1 MRILIVGS
9 GGREHALAASIAAS
23 PHCLE
28 VHAAPGN
35 PGISM
40 IAKCHPIVADD
51 SEGLVALARDLAVDL
66 VVVGPEIPLVLG
78 LADELRQIGIA
89 TFGPGA
95 AAAKMEGS
103 KAFTKQLLDA
113 AGVDTA
119 ESYTV
124 TDFAGAELAIGALG
138 GACVV
143 KADGLAAGK
152 GVIVCDDATEAERAA
167 KELLGGSLGI
177 AGSVLVIEERM
188 EGPEV
193 SVLALCDGE
202 AAVPLPS
209 ARDYKRIGE
218 GGTGPNTGGMGAI
231 SPAPGVSDEQA
242 QKIVDTVH
250 KPILKE
256 LMRRGIRFTGCL
268 YAGLM
273 LTETGPRVLEFN
285 VRFGDPETQAVL
297 PRLGEDL
304 LPWLLACAKG
314 ELEERPLKTYA
325 GSTVAIVLASRGY
338 PESSESGLPISGLA
352 DASIMRDTAIF
363 QAGTAIA
370 HGKVVTAGGRVLTV
384 VARGANADSARA
396 AAYAAADKVSFDGMQ
411 RRDDIGSDS
420 QG

>member
-1 MRILIVGS
+1 
-9 GGREHALAASIAAS
+9 
-23 PHCLE
+23 
-28 VHAAPGN
+28 
-35 PGISM
+35 M
-40 IAKCHPIVADD
+40 IAKCHPVVADD
-51 SEGLVALARDLAVDL
+51 IEGLVALSRDLAVDL
-66 VVVGPEIPLVLG
+66 VVIGPEVPLVMG
-78 LADELRQIGIA
+78 LADELRHIGIA

-124 TDFAGAELAIGALG
+124 TDFAGAKLAIGALG

-167 KELLGGSLGI
+167 EELLGGSLGS

-242 QKIVDTVH
+242 QQIVDTVH
-250 KPILKE
+250 KPILME
-256 LMRRGIRFTGCL
+256 LTRRGIRFSGCL

-304 LPWLLACAKG
+304 LPWLMACAKG
-314 ELEERPLKTYA
+314 ELEERPLKTYG
-325 GSTVAIVLASRGY
+325 GSAVAIVLASRGY
-338 PESSESGLPISGLA
+338 PESSESGNPISGLA
-352 DASIMRDTAIF
+352 DASIMRDTAVF

-370 HGKVVTAGGRVLTV
+370 NGKVVTAGGRVLAV
-384 VARGANADSARA
+384 VARGADADGARA
-396 AAYAAADKVSFDGMQ
+396 AAYAAANKVSFDGMQ

>member
-1 MRILIVGS
+1 
-9 GGREHALAASIAAS
+9 
-23 PHCLE
+23 
-28 VHAAPGN
+28 
-35 PGISM
+35 M
-40 IAKCHPIVADD
+40 IAKCHPVVADD
-51 SEGLVALARDLAVDL
+51 IEGLVALSRDLAVDL
-66 VVVGPEIPLVLG
+66 VVIGPEVPLVLG
-78 LADELRQIGIA
+78 LADELRHIGIA

-124 TDFAGAELAIGALG
+124 TDFAGAKLAIGALG

-167 KELLGGSLGI
+167 EELLGGSLGS

-242 QKIVDTVH
+242 QQIVDTVH
-250 KPILKE
+250 KPILME
-256 LMRRGIRFTGCL
+256 LTRRGIRFNGCL

-304 LPWLLACAKG
+304 LPWLMACAKG
-314 ELEERPLKTYA
+314 QLEERPLKTYG
-325 GSTVAIVLASRGY
+325 GSAVAIVLASRGY
-338 PESSESGLPISGLA
+338 PEASESGNPISGLA

-370 HGKVVTAGGRVLTV
+370 HGKVVTAGGRVLAV
-384 VARGANADSARA
+384 VARGADADGARA
-396 AAYAAADKVSFDGMQ
+396 AAYAAADKVSFNGMQ

>member
-1 MRILIVGS
+1 
-9 GGREHALAASIAAS
+9 
-23 PHCLE
+23 
-28 VHAAPGN
+28 
-35 PGISM
+35 M
-40 IAKCHPIVADD
+40 IAKCHPVVADD
-51 SEGLVALARDLAVDL
+51 IEGLVALARDLAVDL
-66 VVVGPEIPLVLG
+66 VVIGPEVPLVLG
-78 LADELRQIGIA
+78 LADELRHIGIA

-124 TDFAGAELAIGALG
+124 TDFAGAKLAIGALG

-167 KELLGGSLGI
+167 EELLGGSLGI

-231 SPAPGVSDEQA
+231 SPAPGVTDEQA
-242 QKIVDTVH
+242 QAIVDTVH
-250 KPILKE
+250 KPILME
-256 LMRRGIRFTGCL
+256 LTRRGIRFNGCL

-304 LPWLLACAKG
+304 LPWLMACAKG
-314 ELEERPLKTYA
+314 ELEERPLKTYG
-325 GSTVAIVLASRGY
+325 GSAVAIVLASRGY
-338 PESSESGLPISGLA
+338 PESSESGNPISGLA
-352 DASIMRDTAIF
+352 DASIMRDTAVF

-370 HGKVVTAGGRVLTV
+370 NGKVVTAGGRVLAV
-384 VARGANADSARA
+384 VARGADADGARA
-396 AAYAAADKVSFDGMQ
+396 AAYAAANKVSFDGMQ

>member
-1 MRILIVGS
+1 MGS

-40 IAKCHPIVADD
+40 IAKCHPVVADD
-51 SEGLVALARDLAVDL
+51 IEGLVALARDLGVDL
-66 VVVGPEIPLVLG
+66 VVIGPEVPLVLG
-78 LADELRQIGIA
+78 LADELRHIGIA

-124 TDFAGAELAIGALG
+124 TDFAGAKLAIGALG

-167 KELLGGSLGI
+167 EELLGGSLGI
-177 AGSVLVIEERM
+177 AGNVLVIEERM

-231 SPAPGVSDEQA
+231 SPAPGVTDEQA
-242 QKIVDTVH
+242 QAIVDTVH
-250 KPILKE
+250 KPILME
-256 LMRRGIRFTGCL
+256 LTRRGIRFNGCL

-304 LPWLLACAKG
+304 LPWLMACAKG
-314 ELEERPLKTYA
+314 ELEERPLKTYG
-325 GSTVAIVLASRGY
+325 GSAVAIVLASRGY
-338 PESSESGLPISGLA
+338 PETSESGNPISGLA
-352 DASIMRDTAIF
+352 DASIMRDTAVF

-370 HGKVVTAGGRVLTV
+370 NGKVVTAGGRVLAV
-384 VARGANADSARA
+384 VARGADADGARA
-396 AAYAAADKVSFDGMQ
+396 AAYAAANKVSFDGMQ

>member
-1 MRILIVGS
+1 
-9 GGREHALAASIAAS
+9 
-23 PHCLE
+23 
-28 VHAAPGN
+28 
-35 PGISM
+35 M
-40 IAKCHPIVADD
+40 IAKCHPVVADD
-51 SEGLVALARDLAVDL
+51 IEGLVALSRDLAVDL
-66 VVVGPEIPLVLG
+66 VVIGPEVPLVMG
-78 LADELRQIGIA
+78 LADELRHIGIA

-124 TDFAGAELAIGALG
+124 TDFAGAKLAIGALG

-167 KELLGGSLGI
+167 EELLGGSLGS

-242 QKIVDTVH
+242 QEIVNTVH
-250 KPILKE
+250 KPILME
-256 LMRRGIRFTGCL
+256 LTRRGIRFNGCL

-304 LPWLLACAKG
+304 LPWLMACAKG
-314 ELEERPLKTYA
+314 ELEERPLKTYG
-325 GSTVAIVLASRGY
+325 GSAVAIVLASRGY
-338 PESSESGLPISGLA
+338 PESSESGNPISGLA
-352 DASIMRDTAIF
+352 DASIMRDTAVF

-370 HGKVVTAGGRVLTV
+370 NGKVVTAGGRVLAV
-384 VARGANADSARA
+384 VARGADADGARA
-396 AAYAAADKVSFDGMQ
+396 AAYAAANKVSFDGMQ

>member
-1 MRILIVGS
+1 MRVLIVGS

-40 IAKCHPIVADD
+40 IAKCHPVVADD
-51 SEGLVALARDLAVDL
+51 IEGLVALSRDLAVDL
-66 VVVGPEIPLVLG
+66 VVIGPEVPLVLG
-78 LADELRQIGIA
+78 LADELRHIGIA

-124 TDFAGAELAIGALG
+124 TDFAGAKLAIGALG

-167 KELLGGSLGI
+167 EELLGGSLGI

-242 QKIVDTVH
+242 QQIVDTVH
-250 KPILKE
+250 KPILME
-256 LMRRGIRFTGCL
+256 LTRRGIRFSGCL

-304 LPWLLACAKG
+304 LPWLMACAKG
-314 ELEERPLKTYA
+314 ELEERPLKTYG
-325 GSTVAIVLASRGY
+325 GSAVAIVLASRGY
-338 PESSESGLPISGLA
+338 PETSESGNPISGLA
-352 DASIMRDTAIF
+352 DASIMRDTAVF

-370 HGKVVTAGGRVLTV
+370 NGKVVTAGGRVLAV
-384 VARGANADSARA
+384 VARGADADGARA
-396 AAYAAADKVSFDGMQ
+396 AAYAAANKVSFDGMQ

>member
-1 MRILIVGS
+1 
-9 GGREHALAASIAAS
+9 
-23 PHCLE
+23 
-28 VHAAPGN
+28 
-35 PGISM
+35 M
-40 IAKCHPIVADD
+40 IAKCHPVVADD
-51 SEGLVALARDLAVDL
+51 IEGLVALSRDLAVDL
-66 VVVGPEIPLVLG
+66 VVIGPEVPLVLG
-78 LADELRQIGIA
+78 LADELRHIGIA

-124 TDFAGAELAIGALG
+124 TDFAGAKLAIGALG

-152 GVIVCDDATEAERAA
+152 GVIVCDDATAAERATE
-167 KELLGGSLGI
+167 ELLGGSLGS

-242 QKIVDTVH
+242 QEIVNTVH
-250 KPILKE
+250 KPILME
-256 LMRRGIRFTGCL
+256 LTRRGIRFNGCL

-304 LPWLLACAKG
+304 LPWLMACAKG
-314 ELEERPLKTYA
+314 ELEERPLKTYG
-325 GSTVAIVLASRGY
+325 GSAVAIVLASRGY
-338 PESSESGLPISGLA
+338 PESSESGNPISGLA
-352 DASIMRDTAIF
+352 DASIMRDTAVF

-370 HGKVVTAGGRVLTV
+370 NGKVVTAGGRVLAV
-384 VARGANADSARA
+384 VARGADADGARA
-396 AAYAAADKVSFDGMQ
+396 AAYAAANKVSFDGMQ

>member
-1 MRILIVGS
+1 VGS

-40 IAKCHPIVADD
+40 IAKCHPVVADD
-51 SEGLVALARDLAVDL
+51 IEGLVALARDLAVDL
-66 VVVGPEIPLVLG
+66 VVIGPEVPLVLG
-78 LADELRQIGIA
+78 LADELRHIGIA

-124 TDFAGAELAIGALG
+124 TDFAGAKLAIGALG

-167 KELLGGSLGI
+167 EELLGGSLGI
-177 AGSVLVIEERM
+177 AGNVLVIEERM

-231 SPAPGVSDEQA
+231 SPAPGVTDEQA
-242 QKIVDTVH
+242 QAIVDTVH
-250 KPILKE
+250 KPILME
-256 LMRRGIRFTGCL
+256 LTRRGIRFNGCL

-304 LPWLLACAKG
+304 LPWLMACAKG
-314 ELEERPLKTYA
+314 ELEERPLKTYG
-325 GSTVAIVLASRGY
+325 GSAVAIVLASRGY
-338 PESSESGLPISGLA
+338 PETSESGNPISGLA
-352 DASIMRDTAIF
+352 DASIMRDTAVF

-370 HGKVVTAGGRVLTV
+370 NGKVVTAGGRVLAV
-384 VARGANADSARA
+384 VARGADADGARA
-396 AAYAAADKVSFDGMQ
+396 AAYAAANKVSFDGMQ

>member
-1 MRILIVGS
+1 
-9 GGREHALAASIAAS
+9 
-23 PHCLE
+23 
-28 VHAAPGN
+28 
-35 PGISM
+35 M
-40 IAKCHPIVADD
+40 IAKCHPVVADD
-51 SEGLVALARDLAVDL
+51 IEGLVALSRDLAVDL
-66 VVVGPEIPLVLG
+66 VVIGPEVPLVLG
-78 LADELRQIGIA
+78 LADELRHIGIA
-89 TFGPGA
+89 TFGPSA

-103 KAFTKQLLDA
+103 KAFAKQLLDA

-124 TDFAGAELAIGALG
+124 TDFAGAKLAIGALG

-167 KELLGGSLGI
+167 EELLGGSLGS

-242 QKIVDTVH
+242 QQIVDTVH
-250 KPILKE
+250 KPILME
-256 LMRRGIRFTGCL
+256 LMRRGIRFSGCL

-304 LPWLLACAKG
+304 LPWLMACAKG
-314 ELEERPLKTYA
+314 ELEERPLKTYG
-325 GSTVAIVLASRGY
+325 GSAVAIVLASRGY
-338 PESSESGLPISGLA
+338 PESSESGNPISGLA

-370 HGKVVTAGGRVLTV
+370 NGKVVTAGGRVLAV
-384 VARGANADSARA
+384 VARGADADGARA
-396 AAYAAADKVSFDGMQ
+396 AAYAAANKVSFDGMQ